1 MHQGSQTLESIAH
14 DEGRFLAVQGASGTE
29 FIDTWHVRD
38 YLGSVRA
45 VYDITPE
52 PVDVTSA
59 GSQILEQNDYY
70 AFGGRIEVSGQA
82 FDQTNR
88 YRYNGKEQLRFE
100 GINLDPGLTDYGARY
115 YAPTFGRWTTPDPL
129 ADKYYSIS
137 PYGFCNNNP
146 VNFVDP
152 DGELPVPVV
161 GAIIGG
167 AISGTAAI
175 IKGKTFTEV
184 IAATAGG
191 AVDGAIGA
199 VGGGVAKSFC
209 AGAIGGGVGSL
220 VEQGLN
226 KLFGNQTEID
236 AAEIAVS
243 AAFGAMTGTIEGAGE
258 NLGRHIEDFY
268 SSDKTVKS
276 IAKEIKDNSSRRM
289 TNKQATSEA
298 KKVAEDA
305 KKKEKN
311 LVEESANIITYTW
324 NFYYNLQDE

>member
-1 MHQGSQTLESIAH
+1 M
-14 DEGRFLAVQGASGTE
+14 
-29 FIDTWHVRD
+29 
-38 YLGSVRA
+38 
-45 VYDITPE
+45 
-52 PVDVTSA
+52 
-59 GSQILEQNDYY
+59 
-70 AFGGRIEVSGQA
+70 
-82 FDQTNR
+82 
-88 YRYNGKEQLRFE
+88 
-100 GINLDPGLTDYGARY
+100 
-115 YAPTFGRWTTPDPL
+115 
-129 ADKYYSIS
+129 
-137 PYGFCNNNP
+137 
-146 VNFVDP
+146 DP

-236 AAEIAVS
+236 WVDAGYS
-243 AAFGAMTGTIEGAGE
+243 MAFGAITGTIEGAGE
-258 NLGRHIEDFY
+258 KVEKNIDHFY
-268 SSDKTVKS
+268 ESDETIKFM
-276 IAKEIKDNSSRRM
+276 AKEIKDNSSRRM
-289 TNKQATSEA
+289 TN
-298 KKVAEDA
+298 
-305 KKKEKN
+305 
-311 LVEESANIITYTW
+311 TW